1 MTGGSEESLV
11 CKFLTVEWI
20 GEINPKSAGERPAL
34 QKYNILKVKMPDLRK
49 HANEIFKHVLST
61 LCPEQLVKK
70 KVSIRDSTLIV
81 ENREYNLNNYEN
93 IYVVGGGK
101 ACAPMAK
108 AMEELLGDK
117 IDNGIIVVKYNHDL
131 PLNRIETVEASHP
144 IPDKNGV
151 RGTSNILRLLSK
163 AGEKDLIIC
172 LISGG
177 GSALLVQP
185 HKEITLPD
193 IQNTS
198 TKLLACGARIDE
210 INTVRKHLSSIKG
223 GQLAKAAYPSTL
235 ITLILSDVVGDPMD
249 IIASGPTVPDE
260 STFED
265 AYKIIQKYSL
275 EEKIPNSVCGFLRSG
290 KMGEIE
296 ETPENGNEIF
306 DNTQNVIVGSNRI
319 ALEAAEKRAREMGY
333 NTIILSSLV
342 EGESREAAK
351 FFAAIAREVS
361 HTETPVP
368 KPACI
373 IAGGE
378 TTVTIKGKGKGG
390 RNQEFALSAAMEI
403 EGCEG
408 VVILSAGT
416 DGTDGPTDAT
426 GAIVDFNTCK
436 DAREKFHLRPEEFL
450 SRNDS
455 YNFFKN
461 TGEHI
466 ITGPTMTNVM
476 DIMISLID

>member
-1 MTGGSEESLV
+1 
-11 CKFLTVEWI
+11 
-20 GEINPKSAGERPAL
+20 
-34 QKYNILKVKMPDLRK
+34 MPNLRK
-49 HANEIFKHVLST
+49 HANEVFKHALGT
-61 LCPEQLVKK
+61 LDPKQLVKK
-70 KVSIRDSTLIV
+70 KISIRDSTLVV
-81 ENREYNLNNYEN
+81 EEREYDLNNYEN
-93 IYVVGGGK
+93 IYVIGGGK
-101 ACAPMAK
+101 ACAPMAR
-108 AMEELLGDK
+108 AMEDLLGDK
-117 IDNGIIVVKYNHDL
+117 IDNGLIVVKYNHSL
-131 PLNRIETVEASHP
+131 PLKKIETVEASHP

-163 AGEKDLIIC
+163 TGEKDLIIC

-185 HKEITLPD
+185 HKEITLPG
-193 IQNTS
+193 IQIAS
-198 TKLLACGARIDE
+198 AKLLECGATIDE
-210 INTVRKHLSSIKG
+210 INTVRKHLSSVKG

-235 ITLILSDVVGDPMD
+235 ITLMLSDVVGDPMD

-275 EEKIPNSVCGFLRSG
+275 EEKILNSVYQFLRSG
-290 KMGEIE
+290 KMGKIK
-296 ETPENGNEIF
+296 ETPENGNKIF
-306 DNTQNVIVGSNRI
+306 DNTQNVIVGSNKI
-319 ALEAAEKRAREMGY
+319 ALHTAEEKAKDLGY
-333 NTIILSSLV
+333 NTIVLSSMIQ
-342 EGESREAAK
+342 GESKEAAK
-351 FFAAIAREVS
+351 FFAAIAKEVS
-361 HTETPVP
+361 RTGTPVP

-403 EGCEG
+403 EGCNG

-426 GAIVDFNTCK
+426 GAIVDYNTCK
-436 DAREKFHLRPEEFL
+436 DAREKFSQKPEEFL
-450 SRNDS
+450 NNNDS
-455 YNFFKN
+455 YNFFKK

-466 ITGPTMTNVM
+466 VTGPTMTNVM

>member
-1 MTGGSEESLV
+1 LE
-11 CKFLTVEWI
+11 
-20 GEINPKSAGERPAL
+20 
-34 QKYNILKVKMPDLRK
+34 
-49 HANEIFKHVLST
+49 
-61 LCPEQLVKK
+61 
-70 KVSIRDSTLIV
+70 STLIV
-81 ENREYNLNNYEN
+81 EEREYNLKDYEN

-108 AMEELLGDK
+108 AMEELLGDRL
-117 IDNGIIVVKYNHDL
+117 DNGIIVVKHNHGL
-131 PLNRIETVEASHP
+131 PLKKIETVEASHP
-144 IPDKNGV
+144 IPDQNGE
-151 RGTSNILRLLSK
+151 RGASDILRLLSRT
-163 AGEKDLIIC
+163 GEKDLVIC
-172 LISGG
+172 LLSGG

-185 HKEITLPD
+185 HKGITLQD
-193 IQNTS
+193 IQTTS
-198 TKLLACGARIDE
+198 AELLVCGATIDE
-210 INTVRKHLSSIKG
+210 INTVRKHLSSLKG
-223 GQLAKAAYPSTL
+223 GQLAKAVYPSTL

-265 AYKIIQKYSL
+265 AYEIIQKYSL
-275 EEKIPNSVCGFLRSG
+275 EEKILERVYRFLRSG
-290 KMGEIE
+290 KMGKVE
-296 ETPENGNEIF
+296 ETPKKGNQIF
-306 DNTQNVIVGSNRI
+306 DNTQNVIVGSNKI
-319 ALEAAEKRAREMGY
+319 ALDAAEKKAKDLGY

-351 FFAAIAREVS
+351 FFAAIAKEISR
-361 HTETPVP
+361 TGTPVP

-378 TTVTIKGKGKGG
+378 TTVTIKGEGKGG
-390 RNQEFALSAAMEI
+390 RNQEFALSAALEI
-403 EGCEG
+403 EGFKG

-426 GAIVDFNTCK
+426 GAIVDNNTCK
-436 DAREKFHLRPEEFL
+436 DARKKFHLRPDEFL
-450 SRNDS
+450 SKNDS
-455 YNFFKN
+455 YNFFKK

>member
-1 MTGGSEESLV
+1 L
-11 CKFLTVEWI
+11 L
-20 GEINPKSAGERPAL
+20 
-34 QKYNILKVKMPDLRK
+34 NILKVKMSNLRR
-49 HANEIFKHVLST
+49 HANEIFKHVLGT
-61 LCPEQLVKK
+61 LDPEQLVKE
-70 KVSIRDSTLIV
+70 KVSILDSTLVV
-81 ENREYNLNNYEN
+81 EEREYDLNNYEN

-108 AMEELLGDK
+108 AMEDILGDK
-117 IDNGIIVVKYNHDL
+117 IDDGLIVVKYNHGL
-131 PLNRIETVEASHP
+131 PLKKIETIEASHP

-163 AGEKDLIIC
+163 TGEKDLIIC

-185 HKEITLPD
+185 HKEITLQD
-193 IQNTS
+193 IQTTS
-198 TKLLACGARIDE
+198 AELLACGAAIDE

-223 GQLAKAAYPSTL
+223 GQIAKAAYPSTL

-265 AYKIIQKYSL
+265 AYAIIQKYSL
-275 EEKIPNSVCGFLRSG
+275 EEKMPNSACGFLKRG
-290 KMGEIE
+290 KMGKIE
-296 ETPENGNEIF
+296 ETPEAGNEIF
-306 DNTQNVIVGSNRI
+306 DNTQNIIVGSNRI

-342 EGESREAAK
+342 EGESRDAAK
-351 FFAAIAREVS
+351 FLAAIAKEVS
-361 HTETPVP
+361 RTGTPIP

-378 TTVTIKGKGKGG
+378 TTVTIRGKGKGG

-436 DAREKFHLRPEEFL
+436 DAREKSNLNPEEFL
-450 SRNDS
+450 SRNNS
-455 YNFFKN
+455 YNFFKK

>member
-1 MTGGSEESLV
+1 
-11 CKFLTVEWI
+11 
-20 GEINPKSAGERPAL
+20 
-34 QKYNILKVKMPDLRK
+34 MPSLRK
-49 HANEIFKHVLST
+49 HANQIFRHVLDI
-61 LCPEQLVKK
+61 LDPGQLVKE

-81 ENREYNLNNYEN
+81 EEREYNLNNYEN

-101 ACAPMAK
+101 ASAPMAK
-108 AMEELLGDK
+108 AMEGLLGDK
-117 IDNGIIVVKYNHDL
+117 IDNGIIVVKYDHGL
-131 PLNRIETVEASHP
+131 SLKKIETVEASHP
-144 IPDKNGV
+144 IPDENGE
-151 RGTSNILRLLSK
+151 RGASDILRLLSGT
-163 AGEKDLIIC
+163 GEKDLIIC

-185 HKEITLPD
+185 HKGITLQD
-193 IQNTS
+193 IQTAS
-198 TKLLACGARIDE
+198 AELLACGATIDE

-235 ITLILSDVVGDPMD
+235 ITLMLSDVVGDPMD

-265 AYKIIQKYSL
+265 AYAIIQKYTL
-275 EEKIPNSVCGFLRSG
+275 EEKIPNIVCGFLRSG

-296 ETPENGNEIF
+296 ETPKNGNKIF
-306 DNTQNVIVGSNRI
+306 DNTQNVIVGSNKI
-319 ALEAAEKRAREMGY
+319 ALDAAEKRAKDLGY
-333 NTIILSSLV
+333 NTIVLSSLV
-342 EGESREAAK
+342 EGESRDVAK
-351 FFAAIAREVS
+351 FFAAIAKEVS
-361 HTETPVP
+361 RTGTPVS

-378 TTVTIKGKGKGG
+378 TTVTIRGKGKGG
-390 RNQEFALSAAMEI
+390 RNQEFTLSAAIEI
-403 EGCEG
+403 EGFEG

-426 GAIVDFNTCK
+426 GAIVDSNTCK
-436 DAREKFHLRPEEFL
+436 DARKKFNLNAEEFL

-455 YNFFKN
+455 YNFFKK

-466 ITGPTMTNVM
+466 VTGPTMTNVM

>member
-1 MTGGSEESLV
+1 
-11 CKFLTVEWI
+11 
-20 GEINPKSAGERPAL
+20 
-34 QKYNILKVKMPDLRK
+34 MPNLRE
-49 HANEIFKHVLST
+49 HADEIFKHVLGT
-61 LCPEQLVKK
+61 LDPEQLVKE
-70 KVSIRDSTLIV
+70 KVSIRDSVLIV
-81 ENREYNLNNYEN
+81 EEREYDLNNYEN

-108 AMEELLGDK
+108 AMEELLGDR
-117 IDNGIIVVKYNHDL
+117 IDKGLIVVKYNHDL
-131 PLNRIETVEASHP
+131 PLNKIETVEASHP
-144 IPDKNGV
+144 IPDENGKK
-151 RGTSNILRLLSK
+151 GTSDILGLLSK
-163 AGEKDLIIC
+163 TSEKDLVIC

-185 HKEITLPD
+185 HKGVTLQD
-193 IQNTS
+193 IQTTS
-198 TKLLACGARIDE
+198 GELLACGATIDE

-223 GQLAKAAYPSTL
+223 GQLAKSAYPSTL

-265 AYKIIQKYSL
+265 AYAIIQKYSL
-275 EEKIPNSVCGFLRSG
+275 EEKIPNSVSGFLRKG
-290 KMGEIE
+290 MTGEIE
-296 ETPENGNEIF
+296 ETPRVGNEIF
-306 DNTQNVIVGSNRI
+306 DNIQNVVVGSNKI
-319 ALEAAEKRAREMGY
+319 ALEAAEKKAREMGY

-351 FFAAIAREVS
+351 FFAAIAKEVS
-361 HTETPVP
+361 RTGTPIP

-390 RNQEFALSAAMEI
+390 RNQEFALSAAIEI

-408 VVILSAGT
+408 IVILGAGT

-426 GAIVDFNTCK
+426 GAIVDYNTCK
-436 DAREKFHLRPEEFL
+436 DARDKFHLKPEEFL

-455 YNFFKN
+455 YNFFKK

>member
-1 MTGGSEESLV
+1 MTS
-11 CKFLTVEWI
+11 
-20 GEINPKSAGERPAL
+20 
-34 QKYNILKVKMPDLRK
+34 LRK

-61 LCPEQLVKK
+61 LDPEQLVKK
-70 KVSIRDSTLIV
+70 KTSIRDSTLLV
-81 ENREYNLNNYEN
+81 EKREYDLNNYEN

-108 AMEELLGDK
+108 AMEELLGDR
-117 IDNGIIVVKYNHDL
+117 IDKGLIVVKYNHGL
-131 PLNRIETVEASHP
+131 PLKKIETVEASHP

-163 AGEKDLIIC
+163 TGEKDLVIC
-172 LISGG
+172 LVSGG

-185 HKEITLPD
+185 HKGITLQD
-193 IQNTS
+193 IQTTS
-198 TKLLACGARIDE
+198 AELLACGATIDE
-210 INTVRKHLSSIKG
+210 INTVRKHLSSVKG
-223 GQLAKAAYPSTL
+223 GQLAKAACPSTL

-265 AYKIIQKYSL
+265 AYAIIQKYSL
-275 EEKIPNSVCGFLRSG
+275 EEKIPNSVSGFFRKG
-290 KMGEIE
+290 MTGEIE
-296 ETPENGNEIF
+296 ETPRGGNEIF
-306 DNTQNVIVGSNRI
+306 DNIQNVIVGSNKI
-319 ALEAAEKRAREMGY
+319 ALEAAEKKAREMGY

-342 EGESREAAK
+342 EGESRETAK
-351 FFAAIAREVS
+351 FFAAIAKEVS
-361 HTETPVP
+361 RTGTPVP

-390 RNQEFALSAAMEI
+390 RNQEFALSAAIEI

-408 VVILSAGT
+408 IVILGAGT

-426 GAIVDFNTCK
+426 GAIVDYNTCK
-436 DAREKFHLRPEEFL
+436 DAREKFHQKPEEFL

-455 YNFFKN
+455 YNFFKK

-476 DIMISLID
+476 DIMISIID

>member
-1 MTGGSEESLV
+1 MS
-11 CKFLTVEWI
+11 
-20 GEINPKSAGERPAL
+20 N
-34 QKYNILKVKMPDLRK
+34 LRR
-49 HANEIFKHVLST
+49 HANEIFKHVLGT
-61 LCPEQLVKK
+61 LDPEQLVKE
-70 KVSIRDSTLIV
+70 KVSILDSTLVV
-81 ENREYNLNNYEN
+81 EEREYDLNNYEN

-108 AMEELLGDK
+108 AMEDILGDK
-117 IDNGIIVVKYNHDL
+117 IDDGLIVVKYNHGL
-131 PLNRIETVEASHP
+131 PLKKIETIEASHP

-163 AGEKDLIIC
+163 TGEKDLIIC

-185 HKEITLPD
+185 HKEITLQD
-193 IQNTS
+193 IQTTS
-198 TKLLACGARIDE
+198 AELLACGAAIDE

-223 GQLAKAAYPSTL
+223 GQIAKAAYPSTL

-265 AYKIIQKYSL
+265 AYAIIQKYSL
-275 EEKIPNSVCGFLRSG
+275 EEKMPNSACGFLKRG
-290 KMGEIE
+290 KMGKIE
-296 ETPENGNEIF
+296 ETPEAGNEIF
-306 DNTQNVIVGSNRI
+306 DNTQNIIVGSNRI

-342 EGESREAAK
+342 EGESRDAAK
-351 FFAAIAREVS
+351 FLAAIAKEVS
-361 HTETPVP
+361 RTGTPIP

-378 TTVTIKGKGKGG
+378 TTVTIRGKGKGG

-436 DAREKFHLRPEEFL
+436 AAREKFRLNPDEFL
-450 SRNDS
+450 NKNDS
-455 YNFFKN
+455 YNFFKK

>member
-1 MTGGSEESLV
+1 
-11 CKFLTVEWI
+11 
-20 GEINPKSAGERPAL
+20 
-34 QKYNILKVKMPDLRK
+34 MPNRRE

-61 LCPEQLVKK
+61 LDPERLVKN
-70 KVSIRDSTLIV
+70 KVSILESTLIV
-81 ENREYNLNNYEN
+81 EEREYNLKDYEN

-108 AMEELLGDK
+108 AMEELLGDRLE
-117 IDNGIIVVKYNHDL
+117 NGIIVVKYNHGL
-131 PLNRIETVEASHP
+131 PLKKIETVEASHP
-144 IPDKNGV
+144 IPDQNGE
-151 RGTSNILRLLSK
+151 RGASDILRLLSRT
-163 AGEKDLIIC
+163 GEKDLVIC
-172 LISGG
+172 LLSGG

-185 HKEITLPD
+185 HKEITLQD
-193 IQNTS
+193 IQTTS
-198 TKLLACGARIDE
+198 AELLACGATIGE

-223 GQLAKAAYPSTL
+223 GQLAKAVYPSTL

-265 AYKIIQKYSL
+265 AYEIIQKYSL
-275 EEKIPNSVCGFLRSG
+275 EEKILNSVYRFLRSG
-290 KMGEIE
+290 KMGKVE
-296 ETPENGNEIF
+296 ETPKKGNQIF
-306 DNTQNVIVGSNRI
+306 DNTQNVIVGSNKI
-319 ALEAAEKRAREMGY
+319 ALDAAEKKAKDLGY

-342 EGESREAAK
+342 EGESRDAAK
-351 FFAAIAREVS
+351 FFAAIAKEVS
-361 HTETPVP
+361 RTGTPVP

-378 TTVTIKGKGKGG
+378 TTVTIKGEGKGG
-390 RNQEFALSAAMEI
+390 RNQEFALSAALEI
-403 EGCEG
+403 EGFKG

-426 GAIVDFNTCK
+426 GAIVDYNTCK
-436 DAREKFHLRPEEFL
+436 DARKKFHLRPDEFL
-450 SRNDS
+450 SKNDS
-455 YNFFKN
+455 YNFFKK

>member
-1 MTGGSEESLV
+1 
-11 CKFLTVEWI
+11 
-20 GEINPKSAGERPAL
+20 
-34 QKYNILKVKMPDLRK
+34 MPSLRK
-49 HANEIFKHVLST
+49 HANQIFRHVLDI
-61 LCPEQLVKK
+61 LDPGQLVKE

-81 ENREYNLNNYEN
+81 EEREYNLNNYEN

-108 AMEELLGDK
+108 AMEGLLGDK
-117 IDNGIIVVKYNHDL
+117 IDNGIIVVKYDHGL
-131 PLNRIETVEASHP
+131 SLKKIETVEASHP
-144 IPDKNGV
+144 IPDENGE
-151 RGTSNILRLLSK
+151 RGASDILRLLSGT
-163 AGEKDLIIC
+163 GEKELIIC

-185 HKEITLPD
+185 HKGITLQD
-193 IQNTS
+193 IQTAS
-198 TKLLACGARIDE
+198 AELLACGATIDE

-235 ITLILSDVVGDPMD
+235 ITLMLSDVVGDPMD

-265 AYKIIQKYSL
+265 AYAIIQKYTL
-275 EEKIPNSVCGFLRSG
+275 EEKIPNIVCGFLRSG

-296 ETPENGNEIF
+296 ETPKNGNKIF
-306 DNTQNVIVGSNRI
+306 DNTQNVIVGSNKI
-319 ALEAAEKRAREMGY
+319 ALDAAEKRAKDLGY
-333 NTIILSSLV
+333 NTIVLSSLV
-342 EGESREAAK
+342 EGESRDVAK
-351 FFAAIAREVS
+351 FFAAIAKEVS
-361 HTETPVP
+361 RTGTPVS

-378 TTVTIKGKGKGG
+378 TTVTIRGKGKGG

-403 EGCEG
+403 EGFEG

-426 GAIVDFNTCK
+426 GAIVDSNTCK
-436 DAREKFHLRPEEFL
+436 DARKKFNLNAEEFL

-455 YNFFKN
+455 YNFFKK

-466 ITGPTMTNVM
+466 VTGPTMTNVM

>member
-1 MTGGSEESLV
+1 ML
-11 CKFLTVEWI
+11 I
-20 GEINPKSAGERPAL
+20 
-34 QKYNILKVKMPDLRK
+34 LRK
-49 HANEIFKHVLST
+49 HANEIFKHVLNR
-61 LCPEQLVKK
+61 LDPEQLVKK
-70 KVSIRDSTLIV
+70 KVSIRDSTLLV
-81 ENREYNLNNYEN
+81 ENREYNLNSYEN

-108 AMEELLGDK
+108 AMEELLGDR
-117 IDNGIIVVKYNHDL
+117 IDNGIIVVKYDHGL
-131 PLNRIETVEASHP
+131 LLKKIETVEASHP
-144 IPDKNGV
+144 IPDENGI
-151 RGTSNILRLLSK
+151 RGTSDILRILSK
-163 AGEKDLIIC
+163 KKKKDLIIC

-185 HKEITLPD
+185 HKEITLTGV
-193 IQNTS
+193 QTTS
-198 TKLLACGARIDE
+198 TSLLACGATIDE

-223 GQLAKAAYPSTL
+223 GQLAKASYPSTL

-275 EEKIPNSVCGFLRSG
+275 ENKIQDNVYRFLRNG
-290 KMGEIE
+290 MMGEIE
-296 ETPENGNEIF
+296 ETPKNGNKIF
-306 DNTQNVIVGSNRI
+306 DNTQNVIVGSNKI
-319 ALEAAEKRAREMGY
+319 ALETAEKKAIELGY
-333 NTIILSSLV
+333 NTIVLSSMIQ
-342 EGESREAAK
+342 GESREAAI
-351 FFAAIAREVS
+351 FFAAIAKEVS
-361 HTETPVP
+361 CTGTPVSR
-368 KPACI
+368 PACI

-403 EGCEG
+403 EGCDG

-426 GAIVDFNTCK
+426 GAIVDSNTCK
-436 DAREKFHLRPEEFL
+436 DAREKFRLKPEESL
-450 SRNDS
+450 RENDS
-455 YNFFKN
+455 YNFFEK

>member
-1 MTGGSEESLV
+1 MS
-11 CKFLTVEWI
+11 
-20 GEINPKSAGERPAL
+20 N
-34 QKYNILKVKMPDLRK
+34 LRR
-49 HANEIFKHVLST
+49 HANEIFKHVLGT
-61 LCPEQLVKK
+61 LDPEQLVKE
-70 KVSIRDSTLIV
+70 KVSILDSTLVV
-81 ENREYNLNNYEN
+81 EEREYGLNNYEN

-108 AMEELLGDK
+108 AMEDILGDK
-117 IDNGIIVVKYNHDL
+117 IDDGLIVVKYNHGL
-131 PLNRIETVEASHP
+131 PLKKIETIEASHP

-163 AGEKDLIIC
+163 TGEKDLIIC

-185 HKEITLPD
+185 HKEITLQD
-193 IQNTS
+193 IQTTS
-198 TKLLACGARIDE
+198 AELLACGAAIDE

-223 GQLAKAAYPSTL
+223 GQIAKAAYPSTL

-265 AYKIIQKYSL
+265 AYAIIQKYSL
-275 EEKIPNSVCGFLRSG
+275 EEKMPNSACGFLKRG
-290 KMGEIE
+290 KMGKIE
-296 ETPENGNEIF
+296 ETPEAGNEIF
-306 DNTQNVIVGSNRI
+306 DNTQNIIVGSNRI

-342 EGESREAAK
+342 EGESRDAAK
-351 FFAAIAREVS
+351 FLAAIAKEVS
-361 HTETPVP
+361 RTGTPIP

-378 TTVTIKGKGKGG
+378 TTVTIRGKGKGG

-436 DAREKFHLRPEEFL
+436 DAREKSNLNPEEFL
-450 SRNDS
+450 SRNNS
-455 YNFFKN
+455 YNFFKK

>member
-1 MTGGSEESLV
+1 LE
-11 CKFLTVEWI
+11 
-20 GEINPKSAGERPAL
+20 
-34 QKYNILKVKMPDLRK
+34 
-49 HANEIFKHVLST
+49 
-61 LCPEQLVKK
+61 
-70 KVSIRDSTLIV
+70 STLIV
-81 ENREYNLNNYEN
+81 EEREYDLKDYEN

-108 AMEELLGDK
+108 AMEELLGDRL
-117 IDNGIIVVKYNHDL
+117 DNGIIVVKHNHGL
-131 PLNRIETVEASHP
+131 PLKKIETVEASHP
-144 IPDKNGV
+144 IPDQNGE
-151 RGTSNILRLLSK
+151 RGASDILRLLSRT
-163 AGEKDLIIC
+163 GEKDLVIC
-172 LISGG
+172 LLSGG

-185 HKEITLPD
+185 HKGITLQD
-193 IQNTS
+193 IQTTS
-198 TKLLACGARIDE
+198 AELLVCGATIDE
-210 INTVRKHLSSIKG
+210 INTVRKHLSSLKG
-223 GQLAKAAYPSTL
+223 GQLAKAVYPSTL

-265 AYKIIQKYSL
+265 AYEIIQKYSL
-275 EEKIPNSVCGFLRSG
+275 EEKILNSVYRFLRSG
-290 KMGEIE
+290 KMGKVE
-296 ETPENGNEIF
+296 ETPKKGNQIF
-306 DNTQNVIVGSNRI
+306 DNTQNVIVGSNKI
-319 ALEAAEKRAREMGY
+319 ALDAAEKKAKDLGY

-342 EGESREAAK
+342 EGESRDAAK
-351 FFAAIAREVS
+351 FFAAIAKEVS
-361 HTETPVP
+361 RTGTPVP

-378 TTVTIKGKGKGG
+378 TTVTIKGEGKGG
-390 RNQEFALSAAMEI
+390 RNQEFALSAALEI
-403 EGCEG
+403 EGFKG

-426 GAIVDFNTCK
+426 GAIVDYNTCK
-436 DAREKFHLRPEEFL
+436 DARKKFHLRPDEFL

-455 YNFFKN
+455 YNFFKK

>member
-1 MTGGSEESLV
+1 MS
-11 CKFLTVEWI
+11 
-20 GEINPKSAGERPAL
+20 
-34 QKYNILKVKMPDLRK
+34 ILRE
-49 HANEIFKHVLST
+49 HANEIFKHALST
-61 LCPEQLVKK
+61 LDPERLVKK
-70 KVSIRDSTLIV
+70 KISTQDSTLIV
-81 ENREYNLNNYEN
+81 EKREYNLNNYEN

-108 AMEELLGDK
+108 AVEEILGDR
-117 IDNGIIVVKYNHDL
+117 IDGGIIIVKYHHGL
-131 PLNRIETVEASHP
+131 FLKKIETVEASHP
-144 IPDKNGV
+144 IPDKNGK
-151 RGTSNILRLLSK
+151 RGTSKILRLLSRT
-163 AGEKDLIIC
+163 GEKDLVIC

-185 HKEITLPD
+185 HNEITLPD

-198 TKLLACGARIDE
+198 TRLLACGATIDE

-265 AYKIIQKYSL
+265 ACKIIQKYSL
-275 EEKIPNSVCGFLRSG
+275 EDKIPNSVYSFLSSG

-296 ETPENGNEIF
+296 ETPKHGDEIF

-319 ALEAAEKRAREMGY
+319 ALDAAAKKAKDLGY

-342 EGESREAAK
+342 EGESRETAR
-351 FFAAIAREVS
+351 FFAAIAKEVYR
-361 HTETPVP
+361 TGTPVP
-368 KPACI
+368 RPACI

-390 RNQEFALSAAMEI
+390 RNQEFALSAALEI
-403 EGCEG
+403 SGYNG
-408 VVILSAGT
+408 IVVLSAGT

-426 GAIVDFNTCK
+426 GAIVDSDTCK
-436 DAREKFHLRPEEFL
+436 NAKLRFCLNPEEYL
-450 SRNDS
+450 RRNDS
-455 YNFFKN
+455 YNFFNN
-461 TGEHI
+461 TGEYI

-476 DIMISLID
+476 DIMISLVK

>member
-1 MTGGSEESLV
+1 
-11 CKFLTVEWI
+11 
-20 GEINPKSAGERPAL
+20 
-34 QKYNILKVKMPDLRK
+34 MPSLRK
-49 HANEIFKHVLST
+49 HANQIFRHVLDI
-61 LCPEQLVKK
+61 LDPGQLVKE

-81 ENREYNLNNYEN
+81 EEREYNLNNYEN

-101 ACAPMAK
+101 ASAPMAK
-108 AMEELLGDK
+108 AMEGLLGDK
-117 IDNGIIVVKYNHDL
+117 IDNGIIVVKYDHGL
-131 PLNRIETVEASHP
+131 SLKKIETVEASHP
-144 IPDKNGV
+144 IPDENGE
-151 RGTSNILRLLSK
+151 RGASDILRLLSGT
-163 AGEKDLIIC
+163 GEKDLIIC

-185 HKEITLPD
+185 HKGITLQD
-193 IQNTS
+193 IQTAS
-198 TKLLACGARIDE
+198 AELLACGATIDE

-235 ITLILSDVVGDPMD
+235 ITLMLSDVVGDPMD

-265 AYKIIQKYSL
+265 AYAIIQKYTL
-275 EEKIPNSVCGFLRSG
+275 EEKVSNSVCGFLRSG

-296 ETPENGNEIF
+296 ETPEHGNKIF
-306 DNTQNVIVGSNRI
+306 DNTQNVIVGSNKI
-319 ALEAAEKRAREMGY
+319 ALNAAEKRAKDMGY
-333 NTIILSSLV
+333 NTIVLSSLV

-351 FFAAIAREVS
+351 FFAAIAKEVS
-361 HTETPVP
+361 RTGTPVS

-378 TTVTIKGKGKGG
+378 TTVTIRGKGKGG

-403 EGCEG
+403 EGFEG

-426 GAIVDFNTCK
+426 GAIVDSNTCK
-436 DAREKFHLRPEEFL
+436 DARKKFNLNAEEFL

-455 YNFFKN
+455 YNFFKK

-466 ITGPTMTNVM
+466 VTGPTMTNVM

>member
-1 MTGGSEESLV
+1 
-11 CKFLTVEWI
+11 
-20 GEINPKSAGERPAL
+20 
-34 QKYNILKVKMPDLRK
+34 MPSLRK
-49 HANEIFKHVLST
+49 HANQIFRHVLDI
-61 LCPEQLVKK
+61 LDPGQLVKE

-81 ENREYNLNNYEN
+81 EEREYNLNNYEN

-108 AMEELLGDK
+108 AMEGLLGDK
-117 IDNGIIVVKYNHDL
+117 IDNGIIVVKYDHGL
-131 PLNRIETVEASHP
+131 SLKKIETVEASHP
-144 IPDKNGV
+144 IPDENGE
-151 RGTSNILRLLSK
+151 RGASDILRLLSGT
-163 AGEKDLIIC
+163 GEKDLIIC

-185 HKEITLPD
+185 HKGITLQD
-193 IQNTS
+193 IQTAS
-198 TKLLACGARIDE
+198 AELLACGATIDE

-235 ITLILSDVVGDPMD
+235 ITLMLSDVVGDPMD

-265 AYKIIQKYSL
+265 AYAIIQKYTL
-275 EEKIPNSVCGFLRSG
+275 EEKIPNIVCGFLRSG

-296 ETPENGNEIF
+296 ETPKNGNKIF
-306 DNTQNVIVGSNRI
+306 DNTQNVIVGSNKI
-319 ALEAAEKRAREMGY
+319 ALDAAEKRAKDLGY
-333 NTIILSSLV
+333 NTIVLSSLV
-342 EGESREAAK
+342 EGESRDVAK
-351 FFAAIAREVS
+351 FFAAIAKEVS
-361 HTETPVP
+361 RTGTPVP

-378 TTVTIKGKGKGG
+378 TTVTIRGKGKGG

-403 EGCEG
+403 EGFEG

-426 GAIVDFNTCK
+426 GAIVDSNTCK
-436 DAREKFHLRPEEFL
+436 AAREKFRLNPDEFL
-450 SRNDS
+450 NKNDS
-455 YNFFKN
+455 YNFFKK

>member
-1 MTGGSEESLV
+1 
-11 CKFLTVEWI
+11 
-20 GEINPKSAGERPAL
+20 
-34 QKYNILKVKMPDLRK
+34 MPNRRE

-61 LCPEQLVKK
+61 LDPERLVKN
-70 KVSIRDSTLIV
+70 KVSILESTLIV
-81 ENREYNLNNYEN
+81 EEREYNLKDYEN

-108 AMEELLGDK
+108 AMEELLGDRL
-117 IDNGIIVVKYNHDL
+117 DNGIIVVKHNHGL
-131 PLNRIETVEASHP
+131 PLKKIETVEASHP
-144 IPDKNGV
+144 IPDQNGE
-151 RGTSNILRLLSK
+151 RGASDILRLLSRT
-163 AGEKDLIIC
+163 GEKDLVIC
-172 LISGG
+172 LLSGG

-185 HKEITLPD
+185 HKGITLQD
-193 IQNTS
+193 IQTTS
-198 TKLLACGARIDE
+198 AELLVCGATIDE
-210 INTVRKHLSSIKG
+210 INTVRKHLSSLKG
-223 GQLAKAAYPSTL
+223 GQLAKAVYPSTL

-265 AYKIIQKYSL
+265 AYEIIQKYSL
-275 EEKIPNSVCGFLRSG
+275 EEKILNSVYRFLRSG
-290 KMGEIE
+290 KMGKVE
-296 ETPENGNEIF
+296 ETPKKGNQIF
-306 DNTQNVIVGSNRI
+306 DNTQNVIVGSNKI
-319 ALEAAEKRAREMGY
+319 ALDAAEKKAKDLGY

-351 FFAAIAREVS
+351 FFAAIAKEISR
-361 HTETPVP
+361 TGTPVP

-378 TTVTIKGKGKGG
+378 TTVTIKGEGKGG
-390 RNQEFALSAAMEI
+390 RNQEFALSAALEI
-403 EGCEG
+403 EGFKG

-426 GAIVDFNTCK
+426 GAIVDYNTCK
-436 DAREKFHLRPEEFL
+436 DARKKFHLRPDEFL
-450 SRNDS
+450 SKNDS
-455 YNFFKN
+455 YNFFKK

>member
-1 MTGGSEESLV
+1 
-11 CKFLTVEWI
+11 
-20 GEINPKSAGERPAL
+20 
-34 QKYNILKVKMPDLRK
+34 MPSLRK
-49 HANEIFKHVLST
+49 HANQIFRHVLDI
-61 LCPEQLVKK
+61 LDPGQLVKE

-81 ENREYNLNNYEN
+81 EEREYNLNNYEN

-108 AMEELLGDK
+108 AMEGLLGDK
-117 IDNGIIVVKYNHDL
+117 IDNGIIVVKYDHGL
-131 PLNRIETVEASHP
+131 SLKKIETVEASHP
-144 IPDKNGV
+144 IPDENGE
-151 RGTSNILRLLSK
+151 RGASDILRLLSGT
-163 AGEKDLIIC
+163 GEKDLIIC

-185 HKEITLPD
+185 HKGITLQD
-193 IQNTS
+193 IQTAS
-198 TKLLACGARIDE
+198 AELLACGATIDE

-235 ITLILSDVVGDPMD
+235 ITLMLSDVVGDPMD
-249 IIASGPTVPDE
+249 IIASGPTVPDG

-265 AYKIIQKYSL
+265 AYSIIQKYSL
-275 EEKIPNSVCGFLRSG
+275 EEKISNSVCGFLGSG
-290 KMGEIE
+290 KIGEIE
-296 ETPENGNEIF
+296 ETPEHGNKIF
-306 DNTQNVIVGSNRI
+306 DNTQNVIVGSNKI
-319 ALEAAEKRAREMGY
+319 ALNAAEKRAKDMGY
-333 NTIILSSLV
+333 NTIVLSSLV
-342 EGESREAAK
+342 EGESRDVAK
-351 FFAAIAREVS
+351 FFAAIAKEVS
-361 HTETPVP
+361 RTGTPVS

-378 TTVTIKGKGKGG
+378 TTVTIRGKGKGG

-403 EGCEG
+403 EGFEG

-426 GAIVDFNTCK
+426 GAIVDSNTCK
-436 DAREKFHLRPEEFL
+436 DARKKFNLNAEEFL

-455 YNFFKN
+455 YNFFKK

-466 ITGPTMTNVM
+466 VTGPTMTNVM

>member
-1 MTGGSEESLV
+1 
-11 CKFLTVEWI
+11 
-20 GEINPKSAGERPAL
+20 
-34 QKYNILKVKMPDLRK
+34 MPSLRK
-49 HANEIFKHVLST
+49 HANQIFRHVLDI
-61 LCPEQLVKK
+61 LDPGQLVKE

-81 ENREYNLNNYEN
+81 EEREYNLNNYEN

-108 AMEELLGDK
+108 AMEGLLGDK
-117 IDNGIIVVKYNHDL
+117 IDNGIIVVKYDHGL
-131 PLNRIETVEASHP
+131 SLKKIETVEASHP
-144 IPDKNGV
+144 IPDENGE
-151 RGTSNILRLLSK
+151 RGASDILRLLSGT
-163 AGEKDLIIC
+163 GEKDLIIC

-185 HKEITLPD
+185 HKGITLQD
-193 IQNTS
+193 IQTAS
-198 TKLLACGARIDE
+198 AELLACGATIDE

-235 ITLILSDVVGDPMD
+235 ITLMLSDVVGDPMD

-265 AYKIIQKYSL
+265 AYAIIQKYTL
-275 EEKIPNSVCGFLRSG
+275 EEKIPNIVCGFLRSG

-296 ETPENGNEIF
+296 ETPKNGNKIF
-306 DNTQNVIVGSNRI
+306 DNTQNVIVGSNKI
-319 ALEAAEKRAREMGY
+319 ALDAAEKRAKDLGY
-333 NTIILSSLV
+333 NTIVLSSLV
-342 EGESREAAK
+342 EGESRDVAK
-351 FFAAIAREVS
+351 FFAAIAKEVS
-361 HTETPVP
+361 RTGTPVS

-378 TTVTIKGKGKGG
+378 TTVTIRGKGKGG
-390 RNQEFALSAAMEI
+390 RNQEFTLSAAIEI
-403 EGCEG
+403 EGFEG

-426 GAIVDFNTCK
+426 GAIVDSNTCK
-436 DAREKFHLRPEEFL
+436 DARKKFNLNAEEFL

-455 YNFFKN
+455 YNFFKK

-466 ITGPTMTNVM
+466 VTGPTMTNVM

>member
-1 MTGGSEESLV
+1 
-11 CKFLTVEWI
+11 
-20 GEINPKSAGERPAL
+20 
-34 QKYNILKVKMPDLRK
+34 MPDLKR
-49 HANEIFKHVLST
+49 HANQIFKHVLDI
-61 LCPEQLVKK
+61 LDPERLVKNK
-70 KVSIRDSTLIV
+70 ASIQDSTLIV
-81 ENREYNLNNYEN
+81 EGREYLLNNYEN

-108 AMEELLGDK
+108 AIEELLGDRL
-117 IDNGIIVVKYNHDL
+117 DNGIIVVKYNHGL
-131 PLNRIETVEASHP
+131 PLKKIETVEASHP
-144 IPDKNGV
+144 IPDENGK
-151 RGTSNILRLLSK
+151 RGASDILRLLSRT
-163 AGEKDLIIC
+163 GEKDLVIC

-185 HKEITLPD
+185 HKEITLQD
-193 IQNTS
+193 IQTTS
-198 TKLLACGARIDE
+198 AELLVCGATIDE
-210 INTVRKHLSSIKG
+210 INTVRKHLSSLKG

-265 AYKIIQKYSL
+265 AYEIIQKYSL
-275 EEKIPNSVCGFLRSG
+275 EEKILNSVYLFLKRG

-296 ETPENGNEIF
+296 ETPEHGNEIF
-306 DNTQNVIVGSNRI
+306 DNTQNVIIGSNKI
-319 ALEAAEKRAREMGY
+319 ALDAAEKRAKDLGY
-333 NTIILSSLV
+333 NTIVLSSLV
-342 EGESREAAK
+342 EGESRDAAK
-351 FFAAIAREVS
+351 FFAAIAKEVS
-361 HTETPVP
+361 RTGTPVP

-378 TTVTIKGKGKGG
+378 TTVTIKGRGKGG

-403 EGCEG
+403 EGFEG

-426 GAIVDFNTCK
+426 GAIVDYNTCK
-436 DAREKFHLRPEEFL
+436 DARGKFNLNPEEFL

-455 YNFFKN
+455 YNFFKK

-476 DIMISLID
+476 DIMVSLIE

>member
-1 MTGGSEESLV
+1 
-11 CKFLTVEWI
+11 
-20 GEINPKSAGERPAL
+20 
-34 QKYNILKVKMPDLRK
+34 MPSLRK
-49 HANEIFKHVLST
+49 HANQIFRHVLDI
-61 LCPEQLVKK
+61 LDPGQLVKE

-81 ENREYNLNNYEN
+81 EEREYNLNNYEN

-101 ACAPMAK
+101 ASAPMAK
-108 AMEELLGDK
+108 AMEGLLGDK
-117 IDNGIIVVKYNHDL
+117 IDNGIIVVKYDHGL
-131 PLNRIETVEASHP
+131 SLKKIETVEASHP
-144 IPDKNGV
+144 IPDENGE
-151 RGTSNILRLLSK
+151 RGASDILRLLSGT
-163 AGEKDLIIC
+163 GEKDLIIC

-185 HKEITLPD
+185 HKGITLQD
-193 IQNTS
+193 IQTAS
-198 TKLLACGARIDE
+198 AELLACGATIDE

-235 ITLILSDVVGDPMD
+235 ITLMLSDVVGDPMD

-265 AYKIIQKYSL
+265 AYAIIQKYTL
-275 EEKIPNSVCGFLRSG
+275 EEKIPNIVCGFLRSG

-296 ETPENGNEIF
+296 ETPKNGNKIF
-306 DNTQNVIVGSNRI
+306 DNTQNVIVGSNKI
-319 ALEAAEKRAREMGY
+319 ALDAAEKRAKDLGY
-333 NTIILSSLV
+333 NTIVLSSLV
-342 EGESREAAK
+342 EGESRDVAK
-351 FFAAIAREVS
+351 FFAAIAKEVS
-361 HTETPVP
+361 RTGTPVS

-378 TTVTIKGKGKGG
+378 TTVTIRGKGKGG

-403 EGCEG
+403 EGFEG

-426 GAIVDFNTCK
+426 GAIVDSNTCK
-436 DAREKFHLRPEEFL
+436 DARKKFNLNAEEFL

-455 YNFFKN
+455 YNFFKK

-466 ITGPTMTNVM
+466 VTGPTMTNVM